1 MAYIDAFVLPV
12 KTARRDD
19 YVKECVKFE
28 AVMKEMG
35 ATRVV
40 EWWGGDVPAGVVTSF
55 PLAVKLEADET
66 VAIGMVE
73 WPDKATRDAG
83 NEKSRNDPR
92 MAMPKDPPFD
102 GKRMIYGGFT
112 PLR

>member
-1 MAYIDAFVLPV
+1 MRFVIPV

-19 YVKECVKFE
+19 YVRECKKFE
-28 AVMKEMG
+28 TVMKENG
-35 ATRVV
+35 AVRLM
-40 EWWGGDVPAGVVTSF
+40 EWWGDDVPAGVTTSF

-66 VAIGMVE
+66 VAVGIIE

-83 NEKSRNDPR
+83 NEKARNDPR
-92 MAMPKDPPFD
+92 MAMTDDAPYS

>member
-1 MAYIDAFVLPV
+1 VPYIDAFVFPV
-12 KTARRDD
+12 KTARRYDHNNQSA
-19 YVKECVKFE
+19 KFE
-28 AVMKEMG
+28 AVMKEVG

-40 EWWGGDVPAGVVTSF
+40 EWWGDDIPSGVLTSF

-66 VAIGMVE
+66 VALGFVE

-83 NEKSRNDPR
+83 NEKARKDPR
-92 MAMPKDPPFD
+92 MAMPENPPFD
-102 GKRMIYGGFT
+102 GKRMIFGGFA

>member
-12 KTARRDD
+12 KSARRGD
-19 YVKECVKFE
+19 YVKECRKYE
-28 AVMKEMG
+28 ALMKEVG

-40 EWWGGDVPAGVVTSF
+40 EYWGDEVPDGVTTSF

-66 VAIGMVE
+66 IAIGVVE

-83 NEKSRNDPR
+83 NEKVRSDPR
-92 MAMPKDPPFD
+92 MAMPADPPYN

-112 PLR
+112 VLR

>member
-1 MAYIDAFVLPV
+1 MAYFDGFVIPV
-12 KTARRDD
+12 KTARRDE
-19 YVKECVKFE
+19 YVKECAKFE
-28 AVMKEMG
+28 AVMKENG
-35 ATRVV
+35 AIRVV
-40 EWWGGDVPAGVVTSF
+40 EYWGDDVPTGVHTSL

-66 VAIGMVE
+66 VAIGFVE

-92 MAMPKDPPFD
+92 MAMPKDPPYN
-102 GKRMIYGGFT
+102 GQRMIYGGFK